1 MHPLPEYP
9 RPAMRRD
16 SYENLNGLWQYAIT
30 ASAQRPAGWDG
41 EILVPYAPECRASG
55 VGRTLQPGQWLH
67 YHRYFAPPAGTG
79 GRVLLH
85 FGAVDYA
92 CAVQVNGHLVGG
104 HRGGYWPFTLDV
116 TAQLNDTGRN
126 SLWVAVQDPTGHGTQ
141 ARGKQTL
148 KPGGMFYPAQS
159 GIWQTVWLERVPE
172 NYIQSL
178 TVTPDYDAR
187 TVTVKAHTSAPGGA
201 ANLWAVV
208 RAGGVTIAEDWGSD
222 EAGQDGEVTLHI
234 ADEYFFPWSPD
245 TPFLYD
251 LTVGTTQGEEE
262 QFDTVHSYFALRK
275 WSCAPDAHGVLRF
288 CLNDKPILLNGLLDQ
303 GYWPEGLYTPP
314 SDAAVERELSE
325 VKALGY
331 NLLRKHAKIE
341 PQRWYYHCDKLG
353 LVVWQDM
360 VNGGSKYNLWF
371 VTYLTN
377 VLQPLMRRLPDKAA
391 LWGLLSR
398 GSESSREE
406 YRRELEDTVQ
416 ALRCHPCVGCWV
428 PFNEGWGQYDAAGAV
443 QTIRTLDDTRLVDE
457 ASGWYD
463 QGGGDVYSLHNY
475 FYPLRVRPQTRT
487 VALSEYGGIAWPMPG
502 HEPPRKTYGY
512 GTAKSREELTAR
524 YKKMQLGTVLPQLQK
539 GLSALVYTQLTDV
552 EDEVNGLF
560 TYDRT
565 AIKPDANAVRSVNA
579 ALAAEDKPTKP
590 TRFETDKEKLRQ
602 IIRKTLNESF
612 TVEDFARKLLQ
623 YGVTVKESRGRFS
636 YLTPDRTKPIT
647 GRKLGDSF
655 DKAAVL
661 AALEQNALRSENTL
675 TSNDGN
681 PLDRT
686 LSSNEGASDK
696 FAPKQSVPQAPSIGR
711 MVDREAK
718 RAEGKG
724 IGYDRWATMH
734 NLKAWS
740 KTFMYLQEHDL
751 LSPDKLS
758 AAVDAAGAEAREAR
772 SRYDAATAKVTD
784 KKAMLEAMDN
794 YRKTYPVIKEY
805 RAIRKEKDKQKF
817 YAAHE
822 ADFIINDAAKRQ
834 LDKLGA
840 RKLLRKRKEVVE

>member
-1 MHPLPEYP
+1 MHPLTEYP
-9 RPAMRRD
+9 RPTMRRD

-104 HRGGYWPFTLDV
+104 HRGGYWPFTLDI
-116 TAQLNDTGRN
+116 TAQLNGTGRN

-148 KPGGMFYPAQS
+148 QPGGMFYPAQS

-187 TVTVKAHTSAPGGA
+187 TVTVKVHTSAPGGA
-201 ANLWAVV
+201 VNLWAVV

-222 EAGQDGEVTLHI
+222 EADQDGTVTLHI

-275 WSCAPDAHGVLRF
+275 WSCAPDARGVLRF

-341 PQRWYYHCDKLG
+341 PQRWYYHCDRLG

-377 VLQPLMRRLPDKAA
+377 VLQPLMRRLPDKAP

-443 QTIRTLDDTRLVDE
+443 QAIRTLDDTRLVDE

-579 ALAAEDKPTKP
+579 ALAAE
-590 TRFETDKEKLRQ
+590 F
-602 IIRKTLNESF
+602 
-612 TVEDFARKLLQ
+612 
-623 YGVTVKESRGRFS
+623 
-636 YLTPDRTKPIT
+636 
-647 GRKLGDSF
+647 
-655 DKAAVL
+655 
-661 AALEQNALRSENTL
+661 
-675 TSNDGN
+675 
-681 PLDRT
+681 
-686 LSSNEGASDK
+686 
-696 FAPKQSVPQAPSIGR
+696 
-711 MVDREAK
+711 
-718 RAEGKG
+718 
-724 IGYDRWATMH
+724 
-734 NLKAWS
+734 
-740 KTFMYLQEHDL
+740 
-751 LSPDKLS
+751 
-758 AAVDAAGAEAREAR
+758 
-772 SRYDAATAKVTD
+772 AKV
-784 KKAMLEAMDN
+784 
-794 YRKTYPVIKEY
+794 IK
-805 RAIRKEKDKQKF
+805 
-817 YAAHE
+817 
-822 ADFIINDAAKRQ
+822 
-834 LDKLGA
+834 
-840 RKLLRKRKEVVE
+840 